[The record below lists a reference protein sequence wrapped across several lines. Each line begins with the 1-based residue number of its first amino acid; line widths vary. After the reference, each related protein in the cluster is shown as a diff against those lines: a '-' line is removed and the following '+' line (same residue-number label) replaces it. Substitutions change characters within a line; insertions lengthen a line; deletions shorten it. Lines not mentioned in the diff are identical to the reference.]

1 MTDQKDNQGQ
11 PTEISDD
18 DLDGAQ
24 GGATWQN
31 GIGVAATPG
40 FSFGT
45 HNPFPSG
52 TPTFDFEIPDGG
64 DVEL

>member
-24 GGATWQN
+24 GAGTIGN
-31 GIGVAATPG
+31 GFGVAATPG

-45 HNPFPSG
+45 HNPFPAG
-52 TPTFDFEIPDGG
+52 TPTFDGTLPDSG
-64 DVEL
+64 DAEL